1 YALLADGL
9 AALAAATGEVA
20 YAVRAR
26 QLVDDVA
33 PLAGADAAAADASR
47 DPVLAAQGLRAP
59 ADENDGTH
67 PSGRSALASAAFTLW
82 LLGAGETYRALAETL
97 VRQGAAA
104 SIAQPMGHG
113 SLLRVACSLAAAPR
127 QLVVATDDVTDPLV
141 AAARRL
147 PTDITAIVGDGA
159 ARAFADAGFSLFEA
173 KSALGGAATAY
184 DCRSFA
190 CRLPVTDPAELGV
203 TA

>member
-1 YALLADGL
+1 
-9 AALAAATGEVA
+9 
-20 YAVRAR
+20 VRAR

-33 PLAGADAAAADASR
+33 PLAGADAGAADASR

-59 ADENDGTH
+59 ADESDGTH
-67 PSGRSALASAAFTLW
+67 PSGRSALASAALTLW

-97 VRQGAAA
+97 VRQAAAA

-127 QLVVATDDVTDPLV
+127 QLVVVADDVTDPLV

-147 PTDITAIVGDGA
+147 PTDITAIVGEGA

-190 CRLPVTDPAELGV
+190 CRLPVTDVADLEV
-203 TA
+203 VA